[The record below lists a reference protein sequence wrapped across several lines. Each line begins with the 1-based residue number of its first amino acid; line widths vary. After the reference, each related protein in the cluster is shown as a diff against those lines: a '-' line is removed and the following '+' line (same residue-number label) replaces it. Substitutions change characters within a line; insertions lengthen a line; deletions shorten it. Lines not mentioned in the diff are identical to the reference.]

1 MYRKAMEPFGLALKE
16 FFEGNKYAKIIFHR
30 DDGLK
35 EEASLLF
42 YFRSE
47 NNFTS
52 IEKQALA
59 ICKGRV
65 LDIGAGVGPHSLS
78 LQKYGLEVLA
88 IDISPYACEI
98 MRKRG
103 VKNVKCSTVYEL
115 KEERFDTILL
125 MGRSIGFVENLSGLT
140 KFLIY
145 CKDLLSPWGLL
156 LFDSIDVRLTKK
168 PIHLAYQ
175 EENIKQGRYFGE
187 IRLQIEYKDILGEKF
202 QILHI
207 DPQTLK
213 DSANNLDWSF
223 EILHKEKGGSYL
235 AKIFK

>member
-1 MYRKAMEPFGLALKE
+1 MHRKAMEPFGLALIE
-16 FFEGNKYAKIIFHR
+16 FFEGKKYAKIIFHR

-35 EEASLLF
+35 DEASIIF

-59 ICKGRV
+59 LCQGRV
-65 LDIGAGVGPHSLS
+65 LDIGAGVGPHSLA
-78 LQKYGLEVLA
+78 LQKCGLEVLA
-88 IDISPYACEI
+88 IDISPHACEI

-103 VKNVKCSTVYEL
+103 VKNVIRSTVYEL
-115 KEERFDTILL
+115 KEETFDTILL
-125 MGRSIGFVENLSGLT
+125 MGRSIGFVENLSGLK

-145 CKDLLSPWGLL
+145 CKDLLNPRGLI
-156 LFDSIDVRLTKK
+156 LFDSIDIQLTTN

-175 EENIKQGRYFGE
+175 EENVKKGRYVGE
-187 IRLQIEYKDILGEKF
+187 IRLQIEYEDILGEKF
-202 QILHI
+202 QILHV

-213 DSANNLDWSF
+213 NSAYNLDWSC
-223 EILHKEKGGSYL
+223 EILHKEKNGSYL
-235 AKIFK
+235 AKIFR